1 MVLGALE
8 PDDGLGLA
16 VALLSL
22 VRVVADVVLVAVGL
36 AALTGGLVRDAT
48 GALDRETF
56 IFIYFVQL
64 QFLSIIRYIFNSPL
78 YQV

>member
-48 GALDRETF
+48 GALDREIFF
-56 IFIYFVQL
+56 IQFVQL
-64 QFLSIIRYIFNSPL
+64 QFLSKITYRF
-78 YQV
+78 